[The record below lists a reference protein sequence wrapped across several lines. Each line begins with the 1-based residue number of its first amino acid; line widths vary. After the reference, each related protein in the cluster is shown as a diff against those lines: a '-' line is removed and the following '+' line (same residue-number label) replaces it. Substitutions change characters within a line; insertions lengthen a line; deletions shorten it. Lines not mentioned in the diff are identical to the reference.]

1 MGEGGGGDGG
11 GGGGGGGGLGSGG
24 RGEGEG
30 GGGGSGGGGSGS
42 GDGGGG
48 GQYSTQSMIWMDSR
62 GSRNG
67 LNCGCGIDGQWP
79 FSDGRVTEHRLQ
91 TERGGG
97 AHRGARCG
105 AGAMSH
111 WRRSKLARVQ
121 RAASRRLTMILM
133 RKGSDVRV
141 GRPLWTPPS
150 ICKRTFLSPGEAA
163 AIVMRPMS
171 LSSLPRQDGGVQCAT
186 PSVSDPCSFVRVA
199 MRFMG

>member
-67 LNCGCGIDGQWP
+67 LNCGWHTGGTDGQWP

-91 TERGGG
+91 TARRRCTQRRAVQEQCHTSG
-97 AHRGARCG
+97 AA
-105 AGAMSH
+105 
-111 WRRSKLARVQ
+111 
-121 RAASRRLTMILM
+121 
-133 RKGSDVRV
+133 
-141 GRPLWTPPS
+141 
-150 ICKRTFLSPGEAA
+150 EN
-163 AIVMRPMS
+163 
-171 LSSLPRQDGGVQCAT
+171 
-186 PSVSDPCSFVRVA
+186 
-199 MRFMG
+199 